1 MNYWFDQIRGL
12 QTFLPTLSQVI
23 ANFPLL
29 ILFLWITFIFSIVVY
44 FLCGAKDFEQKMGKG
59 SITRLHVFLGVVAL
73 VNFLAMV
80 SLAFYL
86 ILRPQ

>member
-1 MNYWFDQIRGL
+1 MNYWLEQIRGL
-12 QTFLPTLSQVI
+12 KTFLPSLSQVI

-44 FLCGAKDFEQKMGKG
+44 FLGGAKDLEQKMGKG

>member
-44 FLCGAKDFEQKMGKG
+44 FLGGAKDLEQKMGKG
-59 SITRLHVFLGVVAL
+59 SITRLHVFLAVVAL
-73 VNFLAMV
+73 INFLAMV

>member
-1 MNYWFDQIRGL
+1 MDYWFDQIRGL
-12 QTFLPTLSQVI
+12 KTFLPTLSQVI

-44 FLCGAKDFEQKMGKG
+44 FLGGAKDLEQKMGKG

>member
-1 MNYWFDQIRGL
+1 MNFWLDQIRGL
-12 QTFLPTLSQVI
+12 KTFLPTLSQVI

-29 ILFLWITFIFSIVVY
+29 ILFLWITFIFYIVVY
-44 FLCGAKDFEQKMGKG
+44 FLGGAKDLEQKMGKG

>member
-1 MNYWFDQIRGL
+1 MNYWLNELRGL
-12 QTFLPTLSQVI
+12 QTFFPTLSQVI

-29 ILFLWITFIFSIVVY
+29 ILFLWIAFIFSIVVY
-44 FLCGAKDFEQKMGKG
+44 FFGGAKDLEQKMGKG

-86 ILRPQ
+86 ILRHQ

>member
-12 QTFLPTLSQVI
+12 KTFLPTLSQVI

-44 FLCGAKDFEQKMGKG
+44 FLGGAKDLEQKMGKG
-59 SITRLHVFLGVVAL
+59 FGSGLSENSSWAGACDGEGGVGAPGRGG
-73 VNFLAMV
+73 A
-80 SLAFYL
+80 
-86 ILRPQ
+86 

>member
-12 QTFLPTLSQVI
+12 KAFLPTLSQVI

-44 FLCGAKDFEQKMGKG
+44 FLGGAKDLEQKMGKG

>member
-1 MNYWFDQIRGL
+1 MEIFLSRLRELPTY
-12 QTFLPTLSQVI
+12 LPTLNQVV
-23 ANFPLL
+23 ANFPIL

-44 FLCGAKDFEQKMGKG
+44 FLGGAKDLEQKMGKG
-59 SITRLHVFLGVVAL
+59 SITRFHVFLGVVAL